1 MRLSLGTAIP
11 RRDAVVRIRTA
22 DHPINSRGLYRTE
35 LRRPAR
41 PYKRAAQIVSQPG
54 PEWPFPLLNER
65 TQVAHKPYVSLP
77 ARRGHDRIPFPR
89 HPWLGASER
98 EASPRVGRPGP
109 RADRGNPDP
118 RLSGRGP

>member
-41 PYKRAAQIVSQPG
+41 PYKRAAQIVSQPRSG
-54 PEWPFPLLNER
+54 WLNPPEQP
-65 TQVAHKPYVSLP
+65 
-77 ARRGHDRIPFPR
+77 G
-89 HPWLGASER
+89 
-98 EASPRVGRPGP
+98 SPH
-109 RADRGNPDP
+109 DP
-118 RLSGRGP
+118 RPSSLEKGEHTWLANLTYPSRLGGAMIASL